1 MLEIE
6 RFVFFRYSFLVFVG
20 YCYYYKYNKISGLD
34 RLSDWELKFKLVN
47 SLILKW
53 SLWNFVRKW
62 YFDKKILNIKLVY

>member
-20 YCYYYKYNKISGLD
+20 YCYYYKYNKVSGLD

-47 SLILKW
+47 SLILK
-53 SLWNFVRKW
+53 
-62 YFDKKILNIKLVY
+62 